1 MKFKIPFTIVIFF
14 LPFTHSC
21 MKDYEAVDE
30 LSFKANGELITA
42 NSVSCHLRDNRESIS
57 ITAFL
62 SKTDNSILSINLKAN
77 RVGTYPFTDNYLDG
91 RGDIVTYPDGMYSSN
106 TTKTPEGQ
114 VVITKYDTTNWLI
127 SGTFAFV
134 AYKDSVVKKVITEGK
149 FSNIRCY
156 TF

>member
-1 MKFKIPFTIVIFF
+1 MKYKFPIQALF
-14 LPFTHSC
+14 LLILLLAGC

-30 LSFKANGELITA
+30 LSFKADGELVTA
-42 NSVSCHLRDNRESIS
+42 NSVSCHLRDNRESIT

-62 SKTDNSILSINLKAN
+62 SKTDNSNLSINLKAN
-77 RVGTYPFTDNYLDG
+77 RVGTYVFTNNYLDG
-91 RGDIVTYPDGMYSSN
+91 RADIITYPDGWYFSN

-127 SGTFAFV
+127 SGTFSFV

-149 FSNIRCY
+149 FKNLRFY

>member
-1 MKFKIPFTIVIFF
+1 MKYKFTIQALFMLI
-14 LPFTHSC
+14 LLLSGC

-30 LSFKANGELITA
+30 LSFKADGELVTA
-42 NSVSCHLRDNRESIS
+42 NSVSCHLRDNRESIT

-62 SKTDNSILSINLKAN
+62 SKTDNSNLSINLKAN
-77 RVGTYPFTDNYLDG
+77 RVGTYVFTNNYLDG
-91 RGDIVTYPDGMYSSN
+91 RADIITYPDGWYFSN
-106 TTKTPEGQ
+106 TTKSPEGQ

-127 SGTFAFV
+127 SGTFSFV

-149 FSNIRCY
+149 FKNLRFY

>member
-1 MKFKIPFTIVIFF
+1 MKLKPSIIALILLIQF
-14 LPFTHSC
+14 SSGC

-42 NSVSCHLRDNRESIS
+42 NSVSCHIRDNRESIL

-62 SKTDNSILSINLKAN
+62 SKTDNSNLSINLKAN
-77 RVGTYPFTDNYLDG
+77 RVGTYLFTDNYLDG
-91 RGDIVTYPDGMYSSN
+91 RADIITYPDGWYFSN

-149 FSNIRCY
+149 FSNLRCY

>member
-1 MKFKIPFTIVIFF
+1 MKLKPSIIALILLIQFSPG
-14 LPFTHSC
+14 C

-30 LSFKANGELITA
+30 LSFKANGEFITA
-42 NSVSCHLRDNRESIS
+42 NSVSCHIRDNRESIL

-62 SKTDNSILSINLKAN
+62 SKTDNSNLSINLKAN
-77 RVGTYPFTDNYLDG
+77 RVGTYLFTDNYLDG
-91 RGDIVTYPDGMYSSN
+91 RADIITYPDGWYFSN

-149 FSNIRCY
+149 FSNLRCY

>member
-1 MKFKIPFTIVIFF
+1 MKYQFTLQALFLIVLF
-14 LPFTHSC
+14 LSGC
-21 MKDYEAVDE
+21 VKDYEAVDE
-30 LSFKANGELITA
+30 LSFKANGELVTA

-127 SGTFAFV
+127 SGTFSFV